1 MRKTDFR
8 PLTSEERIPSFPMLA
23 KGHRRMDAHPHVEHR
38 LPSEI
43 RSTCGAHNKHQHG
56 MIDWVPW
63 TRIEMAQ
70 VCTIK
75 RDDPQRYAAHII
87 SYDHMCGQNTGPVL
101 MSTYMHTYVQNSLQ
115 TNSHRMFSICG
126 KCLAPRV
133 PTGRSTG
140 LHTQLPVLTEV
151 MSQAQGQQ
159 AQCGHLGMVFLVP
172 MFFWCDCATESWGK
186 VSSMQKHREKQEGQ
200 RPRES
205 SGRPWHICGG

>member
-63 TRIEMAQ
+63 ARIEMAQ

-75 RDDPQRYAAHII
+75 KDDPQRYSAHII

-101 MSTYMHTYVQNSLQ
+101 MSTYMQTYVQNSLQ

-126 KCLAPRV
+126 KCLAPSSLSWL
-133 PTGRSTG
+133 RSCRKLKGSKRSAAT
-140 LHTQLPVLTEV
+140 
-151 MSQAQGQQ
+151 
-159 AQCGHLGMVFLVP
+159 LGWSFWCPVP
-172 MFFWCDCATESWGK
+172 MFF
-186 VSSMQKHREKQEGQ
+186 
-200 RPRES
+200 
-205 SGRPWHICGG
+205 GGFFF